1 MTSGA
6 VIQDEPMK
14 SIAETPDTQ
23 PNWREILRSQG
34 RNLSWLAQVTGK
46 SYPQVT
52 AYAQGRVKVP
62 PEWLRQVMELLGE
75 DAA

>member
-1 MTSGA
+1 M
-6 VIQDEPMK
+6 IQDVSMK
-14 SIAETPDTQ
+14 SITEMPDVQ

-62 PEWLRQVMELLGE
+62 PEWLREVMELLG
-75 DAA
+75 DPR

>member
-1 MTSGA
+1 
-6 VIQDEPMK
+6 MK
-14 SIAETPDTQ
+14 SVDETPEVKPT
-23 PNWREILRSQG
+23 WREILRAQG

-52 AYAQGRVKVP
+52 AYAQGRAKIP

-75 DAA
+75 EAA